1 MQVQSQ
7 MEISGWRPKLQA
19 AHRSGGWLR
28 WPGVPSLCRA
38 RGQVVPSLDLAVAP
52 GADEGQEAKYCE
64 NAR

>member
-19 AHRSGGWLR
+19 VYRSGGWLR
-28 WPGVPSLCRA
+28 WPGVPSLRRA
-38 RGQVVPSLDLAVAP
+38 RGQVLPSSDSRVAP
-52 GADEGQEAKYCE
+52 DTDEGQEAKYCQ